1 MRTVMSGFA
10 MKWVAKHKL
19 LNVRLLQGIKLPQ
32 TYACREC
39 GRTYSFEEH
48 EESRF
53 CRDCGIF
60 LMPESKVAKSVDKK
74 LSTEEAAFVLRK
86 NCREESGQS

>member
-1 MRTVMSGFA
+1 MFGFA
-10 MKWVAKHKL
+10 MKWVTKHKL
-19 LNVRLLQGIKLPQ
+19 LKVRLLQGRKLPQ

-39 GRTYSFEEH
+39 GRTYSFEEY

-53 CRDCGIF
+53 CRDCAVY
-60 LMPESKVAKSVDKK
+60 LMPESKVVKSGDKK